1 MNLLR
6 TAIFISFF
14 IVVSQVELLDKY
26 RFLRALRFIY
36 REALNISY
44 KQVGNKQA
52 WYYIQYLNSTTE
64 N

>member
-44 KQVGNKQA
+44 KQA
-52 WYYIQYLNSTTE
+52 WYYVQYLNSTTE